1 MAGRTRDDYKR
12 FIMIAYNVSND
23 GLRITIPDTI
33 KFAGT
38 VAHCHLK
45 DQSHL
50 VVDTNPTEMTT
61 FSRKFS
67 RSSTYP
73 GTRTLLVMHVKH
85 IGAHFRNM
93 ATTYQV
99 EGSRLIIKIPDEH
112 LRMTPNRIR
121 RRAPKPKV
129 EQKPIQPDPVSSLAK
144 TIAEGEKRNRD
155 RGTVLVEMGE
165 DHFETLEFSIPKHEL
180 VKIILEWTE
189 KRWRR

>member
-38 VAHCHLK
+38 IAHCYLK

-61 FSRKFS
+61 WSRQFS
-67 RSSTYP
+67 RSSSYP
-73 GTRTLLVMHVKH
+73 GTRTLLLSDMHH
-85 IGAHFRNM
+85 IGPHFRNM
-93 ATTYQV
+93 ATTYEV
-99 EGSRLIIKIPDEH
+99 EGSKLIIKIPDEH
-112 LRMTPNRIR
+112 QRVSPQKRGN
-121 RRAPKPKV
+121 AKPKI
-129 EQKPIQPDPVSSLAK
+129 EIPKSPVQQVAEEV
-144 TIAEGEKRNRD
+144 AEGERRNRE
-155 RGTVLVEMGE
+155 RGTVLVEMDE

-189 KRWRR
+189 RRWRR